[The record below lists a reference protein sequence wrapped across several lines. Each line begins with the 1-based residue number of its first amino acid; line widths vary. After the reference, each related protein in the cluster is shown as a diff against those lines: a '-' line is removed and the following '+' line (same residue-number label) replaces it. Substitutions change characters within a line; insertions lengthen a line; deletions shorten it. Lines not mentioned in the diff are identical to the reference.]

1 MILRETTGVNTANI
15 AMMTVP
21 LIAETSD
28 TESTDPFAYFIRW
41 SIPGFLVLIYIL
53 PVYQLVFMI
62 VKEKESRCKESMRM
76 MGMSDASYWLSW
88 FVHYTIINTVIATI
102 AWLVLL
108 TNVIQFSRP
117 FYIWIYFWLYGEA
130 VFGQIVLIQSFLSK
144 SKFSGIAATLFYF
157 GCTFFAWPTE
167 SDSASHSLKATLGIL
182 PQVTVYEMARVWS
195 IFETN
200 GVGITKFTASEVIYG
215 FSFNEGLILLIGGFF
230 LWLLVGLYLDQVLP

>member
-1 MILRETTGVNTANI
+1 
-15 AMMTVP
+15 
-21 LIAETSD
+21 
-28 TESTDPFAYFIRW
+28 
-41 SIPGFLVLIYIL
+41 
-53 PVYQLVFMI
+53 
-62 VKEKESRCKESMRM
+62 MRM
-76 MGMSDASYWLSW
+76 MGMSDVSYWLSW

-108 TNVIQFSRP
+108 TNLIQFSRL

-157 GCTFFAWPTE
+157 GCTLFAWPTK
-167 SDSASHSLKATLGIL
+167 SDSASHSLKAAHGIL

-200 GVGITKFTASEVIYG
+200 GVGITKYTASEVIYG
-215 FSFNEGLILLIGGFF
+215 FSFNEGLILLIGDFF
-230 LWLLVGLYLDQVLP
+230 LWLLVGL